1 MTIYDI
7 AKKTNLS
14 VATVSRVINNK
25 KNVNEATRQKVLKA
39 IEEYNYLP
47 NALAVG
53 LSTNKQHAISVM
65 ARNVANVHTGK
76 AVAYL
81 ESKLRERGYSIYLY
95 GTDCDQESKER
106 YIRESISKKT
116 DAIIFVGSLFAE
128 VPENSKLELYASK
141 TPIILING
149 QTNIENAYSV
159 ICDEYEGVKN
169 IIKSYHKNNKT
180 KILYLYDVVTQSGKL
195 KLQGYKDGLKACKL
209 PVNKDLII
217 NCQRDL
223 EGAYNA
229 LIEAIDK
236 GLEFDSV
243 LCSEDIL
250 AVGAVKALLDK
261 GFKVPD
267 DIVVTGMNNSII
279 SDCCIP
285 SITSLDNKIEQLCEL
300 AIQSLEKLL
309 NKESVPKVQI
319 IKPELVIK
327 KSYCPTVV

>member
-14 VATVSRVINNK
+14 VATISRVLNNK

-47 NALAVG
+47 NALAVS

-81 ESKLRERGYSIYLY
+81 ENKLRERGYSIFLY
-95 GTDCDQESKER
+95 GTDCDQEAKER

-116 DAIIFVGSLFAE
+116 DAIIFVGSLFAD
-128 VPENSKLELYASK
+128 VSENSKLELYASK

-159 ICDEYEGVKN
+159 VCDEYEGVKN
-169 IIKSYHKNNKT
+169 IITSYYKNNKT

-195 KLQGYKDGLKACKL
+195 KLQGYKDGLKACNL
-209 PVNKDLII
+209 PLNKDLII

-229 LIEAIDK
+229 ITEALNK
-236 GLEFDSV
+236 GLKFDSII
-243 LCSEDIL
+243 CSEDIL
-250 AVGAVKALLDK
+250 AVGAIKALYDK
-261 GFKVPD
+261 GIKVPD
-267 DIVVTGMNNSII
+267 DIAVTGMNNSII

-285 SITSLDNKIEQLCEL
+285 SITSLDNKIVDLCEL

-309 NKESVPKVQI
+309 DKEDIPKVQT

-327 KSYCPTVV
+327 QSYVPVE